1 MMSDAPETDGP
12 TEGGPFIK
20 PRYLKRK
27 VLQLAKGGT
36 KNFYDLARSLA
47 TLHEM
52 NPGLLKTVEDSS
64 KLSRRTLYYLVDVG
78 RVLCRYQ
85 IDKAQA
91 ERIGWTKLQILA
103 RYLEK
108 NDVPAGELA
117 DLLKK
122 AEKKVHELPLIL
134 AGKTRKARPRTV
146 LLRLAPSDY
155 KIFAEALVRH
165 GAIRK
170 GRGLI
175 NQEQALIQ
183 LVRAALEPPT

>member
-1 MMSDAPETDGP
+1 MQSIAQIHHCSIFSRHNGGTGGRRMMSDAPETDGP

-78 RVLCRYQ
+78 RVLRRYQ
-85 IDKAQA
+85 ID
-91 ERIGWTKLQILA
+91 
-103 RYLEK
+103 
-108 NDVPAGELA
+108 
-117 DLLKK
+117 
-122 AEKKVHELPLIL
+122 
-134 AGKTRKARPRTV
+134 
-146 LLRLAPSDY
+146 
-155 KIFAEALVRH
+155 
-165 GAIRK
+165 
-170 GRGLI
+170 
-175 NQEQALIQ
+175 
-183 LVRAALEPPT
+183 

>member
-1 MMSDAPETDGP
+1 MSDAPET
-12 TEGGPFIK
+12 GGPFIK

-36 KNFYDLARSLA
+36 KNFFDLARSLA

-64 KLSRRTLYYLVDVG
+64 TLSRRTLYYLVDVG
-78 RVLCRYQ
+78 RVLRRYQ
-85 IDKAQA
+85 IDKTQA

-108 NDVPAGELA
+108 NDVPAEELA
-117 DLLKK
+117 GLLTKT
-122 AEKKVHELPLIL
+122 EKRVHELPLIL
-134 AGKTRKARPRTV
+134 AGKARKARPRTV
-146 LLRLAPSDY
+146 LLRLSPSDY
-155 KIFAEALVRH
+155 KIFAEALVKH
-165 GAIRK
+165 GAIKK
-170 GRGLI
+170 GRGLL
-175 NQEQALIQ
+175 NQEKALMK